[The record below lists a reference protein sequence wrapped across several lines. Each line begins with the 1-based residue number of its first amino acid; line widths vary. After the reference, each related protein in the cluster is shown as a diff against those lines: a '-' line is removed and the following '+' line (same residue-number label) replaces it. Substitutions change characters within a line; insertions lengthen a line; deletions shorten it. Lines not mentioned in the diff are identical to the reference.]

1 VAVAALIVVHLV
13 PLMLGALTRAT
24 PALTGAVLC
33 LAVWRLLPRGAA
45 SEPAPADGPPPSS
58 GMSWALALAVAGA
71 AAIAVVGYVAAVAT
85 LAFTQVDVVA
95 FHLPGVARWIQT
107 GSVWQIDQF
116 LPYQAQANYPNSG
129 DLVALAV
136 VLPWHDDFGLRF
148 VALPFVAA
156 TGVAVYAIG
165 RELGAP
171 AAAAVIYG
179 AVAVTIPSVAVSA
192 LDFELPDAIMY
203 STFATGV
210 LFLLRRARGGGTL
223 DVVLAGI
230 ALGVAFGVKWY
241 AVWAVA
247 VVVAVWAA
255 GSLLA
260 RRPWRAVGLDGA
272 RLAGLIA
279 LFGGFWLLRNLVE
292 SGNPFFPARVAP
304 LGVTVFDAP
313 YDRYRAL
320 AGFPLSDY
328 LDDPSV
334 LRHYALPAFNRT
346 LGLAWVV
353 AATGALVA
361 AAVALRGRR
370 PDWRVVAV
378 GACAALLAVA
388 YLITPYSALGG
399 KGAPTGVAANTRYVV
414 PALLLAAAATAWAAG
429 RGRGLAI
436 AVQLAGA
443 LAVADGIRRGFDPVH
458 ARHALLAA
466 GFLVAGAA
474 AAAAWR
480 RWGAGARRV
489 PLAAAVA
496 VLGLAVVATA
506 GYGVQRRFNDHRYQS
521 LEAPLAWVRE
531 DRHHRVGLAGL
542 WDVDGIYPVLP
553 SFGPRLGNQVR
564 FVGPFRDGML
574 SEYGDRDSFVAA
586 LRRGRYDL
594 LVVGHA
600 VLPGTRPRANEAWAR
615 AAGYVVVARSPR
627 LVLLRRPG
635 TPR

>member
-1 VAVAALIVVHLV
+1 MSLGDYMTGLGWFALTGGSVAATTALVASRQLRPLRGAPRGLAIFVVAVAALVVVHLV

-33 LAVWRLLPRGAA
+33 LAAWRLLPRGAA
-45 SEPAPADGPPPSS
+45 SEPPAADEPPPSS
-58 GMSWALALAVAGA
+58 PVSWALALAVAGA
-71 AAIAVVGYVAAVAT
+71 AAIAVVGYAVAAAT
-85 LAFTQVDVVA
+85 QAFTQVDVVA

-116 LPYQAQANYPNSG
+116 LPYQAQGNYPNSG
-129 DLVALAV
+129 DVVALAV
-136 VLPWHDDFGLRF
+136 VLPWHDDFALRF
-148 VALPFVAA
+148 VGLPFVAA
-156 TGVAVYAIG
+156 TGVAVYALG

-223 DVVLAGI
+223 DVGLAGI

-255 GSLLA
+255 ASLLA

-272 RLAGLIA
+272 RLGGLIA

-304 LGVTVFDAP
+304 FGVTVFDAP

-328 LDDPSV
+328 FDDPSI

-353 AATGALVA
+353 SAAGALVA
-361 AAVALRGRR
+361 AVVALRGRR

-388 YLITPYSALGG
+388 YLFTPYSALGG
-399 KGAPTGVAANTRYVV
+399 RARPPGWPPTR
-414 PALLLAAAATAWAAG
+414 ATWSPPCSWARRPR
-429 RGRGLAI
+429 RGRP
-436 AVQLAGA
+436 
-443 LAVADGIRRGFDPVH
+443 D
-458 ARHALLAA
+458 
-466 GFLVAGAA
+466 

-480 RWGAGARRV
+480 SPSSSPGRWPSPTGSAGGSTRCARAMRCWRPDSSCPAPPPRWRGGAGGREPAASRSRPASPRWGWRRWRRRAMPSSAASTTTATGVWRRRSPGCARTTT
-489 PLAAAVA
+489 AASAWPA
-496 VLGLAVVATA
+496 CGTSTA
-506 GYGVQRRFNDHRYQS
+506 S
-521 LEAPLAWVRE
+521 T
-531 DRHHRVGLAGL
+531 
-542 WDVDGIYPVLP
+542 P
-553 SFGPRLGNQVR
+553 SCRP
-564 FVGPFRDGML
+564 
-574 SEYGDRDSFVAA
+574 SARDSA
-586 LRRGRYDL
+586 
-594 LVVGHA
+594 
-600 VLPGTRPRANEAWAR
+600 TRSASS
-615 AAGYVVVARSPR
+615 VRSAT
-627 LVLLRRPG
+627 G
-635 TPR
+635 C